1 MAVPKRRMSHS
12 RKGHRRS
19 HDALK
24 PAQPG
29 RCTRCHQAAM
39 PHRICPNCGWYRGRR
54 QVLGE
59 EQG

>member
-12 RKGHRRS
+12 RQGHRRS

-24 PAQPG
+24 PVTPG
-29 RCTRCHQAAM
+29 RCTRCHQAAL

-54 QVLGE
+54 SVTGE
-59 EQG
+59 AQA